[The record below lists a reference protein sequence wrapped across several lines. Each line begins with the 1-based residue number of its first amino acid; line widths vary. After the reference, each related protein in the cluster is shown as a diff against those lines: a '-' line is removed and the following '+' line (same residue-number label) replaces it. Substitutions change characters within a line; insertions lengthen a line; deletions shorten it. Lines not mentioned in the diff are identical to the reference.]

1 MNKFKVPIKNALF
14 MYSYIWDKAE
24 STDLINL
31 DANDTFKSSNIYA
44 ELFIINVKKLL
55 LKGLY
60 KEYINKNECLNSI
73 KGRIDFKSTIDK
85 QTLVNGKI
93 YCDYDEYEEN
103 NIFNQIIKNIALKLY
118 KSKDLSKTNKKKLNS
133 IIFSFNKVDY
143 IEIKKNDFKNLKY
156 NKMNSHYYLMMKIC
170 ELILNN
176 QMLSEDS
183 GKYEFMDLFNDDKN
197 MNIVFEL
204 FINKFYQQELP
215 KQYKVKYQSILKWN
229 FIGGNKDL
237 LPDMKMDTL
246 ITSKDETIVLDTKY
260 YKNYFV
266 ENGYGKKELRSNHFY
281 QMVSYLNNIECDNK
295 LRGILL
301 YPKPYDEELIDETY
315 SDKIASRKTNE
326 VIDVDIRF
334 ITIDLSKEWFE
345 IKEKLKNIILL

>member
-73 KGRIDFKSTIDK
+73 KGRIDLKSTIDK

-118 KSKDLSKTNKKKLNS
+118 KSTDWNYAN
-133 IIFSFNKVDY
+133 
-143 IEIKKNDFKNLKY
+143 
-156 NKMNSHYYLMMKIC
+156 
-170 ELILNN
+170 
-176 QMLSEDS
+176 
-183 GKYEFMDLFNDDKN
+183 
-197 MNIVFEL
+197 
-204 FINKFYQQELP
+204 
-215 KQYKVKYQSILKWN
+215 YK
-229 FIGGNKDL
+229 
-237 LPDMKMDTL
+237 
-246 ITSKDETIVLDTKY
+246 
-260 YKNYFV
+260 
-266 ENGYGKKELRSNHFY
+266 
-281 QMVSYLNNIECDNK
+281 
-295 LRGILL
+295 
-301 YPKPYDEELIDETY
+301 
-315 SDKIASRKTNE
+315 
-326 VIDVDIRF
+326 
-334 ITIDLSKEWFE
+334 
-345 IKEKLKNIILL
+345 